1 MRFGWPLC
9 MMYPLYL
16 ADLVP
21 CNPFWT
27 IHRCHTEYIDSIAI
41 VTRPF
46 NNKPHFKRSLKL
58 PAQVGILP
66 RDTTTFDSYS
76 QFNVIDLIPF
86 CLVEELMT
94 MEPTEQTINAQRR
107 AIFEH

>member
-1 MRFGWPLC
+1 
-9 MMYPLYL
+9 MYPLYL

-21 CNPFWT
+21 CNPFWA

-46 NNKPHFKRSLKL
+46 NDKPHFKRSMQLS
-58 PAQVGILP
+58 AQVDILP
-66 RDTTTFDSYS
+66 QDTTFNNYS

-86 CLVEELMT
+86 YVVKALVPI
-94 MEPTEQTINAQRR
+94 EPTEQTINAQRG
-107 AIFEH
+107 AIFQH